1 MRKSLK
7 FVAIA
12 VTVFVVT
19 ASLLLFAYAAE
30 IVWLQ
35 WTIAAAIFL
44 WIANHNLQEWED
56 LKARQHTEILHR
68 LDRIAEML
76 SRQAGAKPAQQA
88 FFSAVRRNAE

>member
-1 MRKSLK
+1 MRGFLK

-12 VTVFVVT
+12 VTVFLVT
-19 ASLLLFAYAAE
+19 AALLLFAYAAE

-35 WTIAAAIFL
+35 WTIAAGIFL

-56 LKARQHTEILHR
+56 RKARQHQEILHR

-76 SRQAGAKPAQQA
+76 SRQAGAKPRQQA
-88 FFSAVRRNAE
+88 FFTVQRNAE